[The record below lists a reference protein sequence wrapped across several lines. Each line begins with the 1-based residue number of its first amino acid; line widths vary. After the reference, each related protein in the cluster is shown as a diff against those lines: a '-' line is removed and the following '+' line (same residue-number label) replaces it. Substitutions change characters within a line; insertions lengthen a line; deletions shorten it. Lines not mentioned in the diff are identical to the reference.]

1 MMMIVRKANNYFLQ
15 NIETKV
21 ETPITEKEFMFEYC
35 YKTKLPYVNDKN
47 ELIYVIKEEKK

>member
-1 MMMIVRKANNYFLQ
+1 MMIVRKANSYFLQ
-15 NIETKV
+15 NTETKV

-35 YKTKLPYVNDKN
+35 YKTKFPYVNDKN